1 MRRKRK
7 DIDHEKKE
15 YIATLRKLTKN
26 FKQNY
31 YNDQYCPGDIAS
43 ITICDKGIYVE
54 KYPDKPGQ
62 TRICELIPYPVLNA
76 LDKKKKKTDFSQ
88 IVEPPYKDFF

>member
-1 MRRKRK
+1 MGRKRK
-7 DIDHEKKE
+7 DTDHEKKE
-15 YIATLRKLTKN
+15 YIATLRKLTNN
-26 FKQNY
+26 FTKNY
-31 YNDQYCPGDIAS
+31 YSKQYRRGDIAS
-43 ITICDKGIYVE
+43 ITICVEGISVE

-88 IVEPPYKDFF
+88 IEPPYKDFF